1 MGKHFVP
8 TCDRRPNL
16 DFLESRYLL
25 SGGTGVFQVSTAP
38 AIMMGFG
45 LQLNIHTIDFGP
57 PGIMTPVSYGAG
69 SFEAPF
75 HGGSVVQFRTLQLPD
90 AMPPWSELAPA
101 RPAFNTVMMLQ
112 QPFGETGLQMGG
124 QESAMTGSAPLEAFS
139 IPEGSPPADITQSLP
154 APFFAQGSSSGFSL
168 ADFQRYRPEDPSWTH
183 QPPDKSTGDLPGS
196 NAATNLDQGQ
206 TASSPAPAAVAVT
219 TQPAQSAGA
228 VNQSVQAQANVIG
241 FAVPVPSAHVSRV
254 FGTDLPHGEST
265 THVGRPE
272 ESASGQPAEPAQ
284 GPLPA
289 VSTVAQ
295 VATDSRAALT
305 VDETTQVAT
314 LPPAV
319 VTSGTPGAG
328 EELPL
333 PQSAGLITSAA
344 PFDRAALERAVDQF
358 FDQLEALGT
367 GQLAEQGTARVLPL
381 SLALL
386 GAVTV
391 VEMARRRLRSRGT
404 GWKSAARQDALGSEE
419 LLGFPELP
427 GSWSTRLT

>member
-1 MGKHFVP
+1 
-8 TCDRRPNL
+8 
-16 DFLESRYLL
+16 
-25 SGGTGVFQVSTAP
+25 
-38 AIMMGFG
+38 
-45 LQLNIHTIDFGP
+45 
-57 PGIMTPVSYGAG
+57 
-69 SFEAPF
+69 
-75 HGGSVVQFRTLQLPD
+75 
-90 AMPPWSELAPA
+90 
-101 RPAFNTVMMLQ
+101 
-112 QPFGETGLQMGG
+112 
-124 QESAMTGSAPLEAFS
+124 
-139 IPEGSPPADITQSLP
+139 
-154 APFFAQGSSSGFSL
+154 
-168 ADFQRYRPEDPSWTH
+168 
-183 QPPDKSTGDLPGS
+183 LPGS

-254 FGTDLPHGEST
+254 FGTDLPHGEPT
-265 THVGRPE
+265 MHVGRPE

-295 VATDSRAALT
+295 ASTDSRAALT

-333 PQSAGLITSAA
+333 PRSAGLITSAA
-344 PFDRAALERAVDQF
+344 PFDQAALERAVDQF

-367 GQLAEQGTARVLPL
+367 GQLSEQGTARVLPL

-391 VEMARRRLRSRGT
+391 VEVARRRLRSRGT
-404 GWKSAARQDALGSEE
+404 GWKSAARQDPLGSEE